1 GNYVDHGFVI
11 DGRPPVA
18 VGGEPDVQ
26 ALSVMGDYFR
36 VMQIPLRAGRDF
48 TPLDREGQP
57 LVAIVNE
64 EMAREFFP
72 HENPIG
78 ARIHW
83 ARDTEP
89 PVYTPF
95 PQSNEIW
102 RSFMTLAIRTRGVS
116 SGLVEE
122 VKKQVWSLDS
132 QIPVSDVHTM
142 DELMAVSLAQQRF
155 NMLLLSLFAALA
167 LILAAVGT

>member
-1 GNYVDHGFVI
+1 MGHGFVI
-11 DGRPPVA
+11 DGHPPVA

-26 ALSVMGDYFR
+26 TLSVMGDYFR

-78 ARIHW
+78 AHSLGARYGTSSMDDRHRRGGRRETFRIESTDGSRRVYPFFAVGRGLETIHGASHPDSGCVSW
-83 ARDTEP
+83 AR
-89 PVYTPF
+89 
-95 PQSNEIW
+95 
-102 RSFMTLAIRTRGVS
+102 
-116 SGLVEE
+116 
-122 VKKQVWSLDS
+122 
-132 QIPVSDVHTM
+132 
-142 DELMAVSLAQQRF
+142 
-155 NMLLLSLFAALA
+155 
-167 LILAAVGT
+167 